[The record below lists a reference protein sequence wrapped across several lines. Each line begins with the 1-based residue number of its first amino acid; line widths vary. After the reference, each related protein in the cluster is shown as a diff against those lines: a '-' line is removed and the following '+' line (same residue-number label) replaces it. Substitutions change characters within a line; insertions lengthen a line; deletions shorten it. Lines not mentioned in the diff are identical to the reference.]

1 MMIQVVADET
11 KTYSN
16 LGNTYRFVEM
26 ICGTHHAS
34 VSICTGGSNPH
45 VNVIVHNASNR
56 AWNRLGKV
64 FPTAEAAKANYK
76 TAAIRAMIDHAA
88 A

>member
-1 MMIQVVADET
+1 MTIQVVTDET
-11 KTYSN
+11 KTYGN
-16 LGNTYRFVEM
+16 LGSTYRFVEM

-34 VSICTGGSNPH
+34 VSICTGSNPH

-56 AWNRLGKV
+56 AWNRMGKV
-64 FPTAEAAKANYK
+64 FPTIEAAKANYK
-76 TAAIRAMIDHAA
+76 TAAIRAMLDHAA